1 MHLFE
6 NQALNFNGFD
16 WLRFLLQKR
25 TGHRSGAPRDRL
37 HVTMVRTSKGA
48 GGWPGERT
56 RGVQPMKS
64 MMLALPA
71 AVVKVLLEALGI
83 GYIRNVP

>member
-1 MHLFE
+1 M
-6 NQALNFNGFD
+6 
-16 WLRFLLQKR
+16 
-25 TGHRSGAPRDRL
+25 
-37 HVTMVRTSKGA
+37 TMVRTSEGA

-71 AVVKVLLEALGI
+71 AVVKVLLEALGV
-83 GYIRNVP
+83 GYI

>member
-16 WLRFLLQKR
+16 WLRFFLQKQ
-25 TGHRSGAPRDRL
+25 TVHRSGAPQDRL
-37 HVTMVRTSKGA
+37 HMTMVRTSEGA

-56 RGVQPMKS
+56 RGVQPLKS
-64 MMLALPA
+64 MMLALRA